1 VKLLGR
7 FLFLCAAGLALL
19 LAPLS
24 SARAEL
30 KPLLIVS
37 VASVDEVLADVKYI
51 TKASGFEGAGNTADF
66 FGKAYTNGV
75 DRKRPIG
82 VIVAPK
88 DGGDFIA
95 VSFVPVSDMKA
106 ILATLKEPVGEPK
119 DVGDGVLELAIGP
132 QSAFIKETNGWAFVA
147 REKEHLAELPADP
160 MALLG
165 TLPKDYT
172 IAAKVHLQNLPA
184 ELKKMA
190 ADQMRIGL
198 SRALEN
204 APREGGVDREFQEKL
219 GRVYVENIVRIL
231 DETDE
236 IVFGLQIDAAGQ
248 RTFID
253 LGQTAVAGTRMAK
266 QLEALA
272 NTKSG
277 FSAFLMP
284 EAAVSFNASGTVA
297 KEDLDQLRAMMD
309 GVKANALK
317 DLDNNPDLDA
327 TRRAAAKE
335 LLGGFIDIVMKTLE
349 EGKVDGGATLL
360 LEPKSLNFVAG
371 GLVADGAKVDAL
383 FKKLT
388 DLAKDEPDAP
398 EIKLNAGQHGG
409 ITLHKITGP
418 IPEGEAEA
426 REILGDKLNFVL
438 GTGPKSVYV
447 AFGKDAE
454 GLLKKVIDQVTQK
467 GPADVPPSQLNVAL
481 LPILKFA
488 ASVDDNPIVPALV
501 SVLEKSGKDK
511 ITMVTTPR
519 PRGSNTRILVEE
531 GVLQLIGEGA
541 KKAGLGPG
549 GPPAF

>member
-1 VKLLGR
+1 MKLLGR

-30 KPLLIVS
+30 KPLVVVS
-37 VASVDEVLADVKYI
+37 VASVDEVLADIKYI
-51 TKASGFEGAGNTADF
+51 TKASGFEPAGNTADF
-66 FGKAYTNGV
+66 FGRAYTNGV

-119 DVGDGVLELAIGP
+119 DVGDGVLELAVGP

-198 SRALEN
+198 SQALEN

-219 GRVYVENIVRIL
+219 GRVYVENIVRVL

-371 GLVADGAKVDAL
+371 GGVADGAKVEAL
-383 FKKLT
+383 LKKLAE
-388 DLAKDEPDAP
+388 LAKDEPGAKEVD
-398 EIKLNAGQHGG
+398 IKLNAGQHGG
-409 ITLHKITGP
+409 IALHTISGP
-418 IPEGEAEA
+418 NDEDKL
-426 REILGDKLNFVL
+426 REVLGDKINIVL

-447 AFGKDAE
+447 SFGKDAE

-467 GPADVPPSQLNVAL
+467 GPADVPPSQFNVAL